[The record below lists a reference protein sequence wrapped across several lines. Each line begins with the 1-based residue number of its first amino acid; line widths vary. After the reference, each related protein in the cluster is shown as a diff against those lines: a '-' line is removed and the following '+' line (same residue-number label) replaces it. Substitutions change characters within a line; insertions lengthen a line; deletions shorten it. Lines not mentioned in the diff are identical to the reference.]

1 MPSFSLR
8 KLGAVL
14 FAGALLWLGIRYLL
28 PVFLPFLLAAVMA
41 LASEPL
47 VRVFRQRLKLPQAA
61 AAGVGVA
68 LALVML
74 ALVLTVLGALVVR
87 QVQALTVQMP
97 DLGDTA
103 MEGLSSLHTWLSG
116 VAEHTPEGIRAMA
129 MESVDALFSDS
140 SVFLK
145 QVTAW
150 ATSLASGVVSRLPNS
165 ALSVGTWL
173 LASFMFSAKLPKI
186 RDWFARHQ
194 PKDWHEKY
202 LPALQ
207 RMKESVLGWLKAQLK
222 LIGVTFCILVTGF
235 FLLRVENALLMALV
249 IALVDGLPVF
259 GTGLI
264 MIPWGIVSLTQ
275 GNTVLGV
282 GLLST
287 YAAAALT
294 RSVLEPRFVGRQL
307 GLDPLVTL
315 AAIYVGF
322 QLWGI
327 PGLIFAPLLTVTAAQ
342 FLSLHKE
349 L

>member
-1 MPSFSLR
+1 MPSFSL
-8 KLGAVL
+8 KNLVTALLV
-14 FAGALLWLGIRYLL
+14 GALLWLGIRYLL
-28 PVFLPFLLAAVMA
+28 PVFLPFLLAAAMA

-61 AAGVGVA
+61 AAGAGVA
-68 LALVML
+68 VSLVVLML
-74 ALVLTVLGALVVR
+74 ALTVLGALAVR
-87 QVQALTVQMP
+87 QVQALAKRMP

-103 MEGLSSLHTWLSG
+103 MQGLRSLHSWLSG
-116 VAEHTPEGIRAMA
+116 VAAHTPESIRSMA

-140 SVFLK
+140 SVFLG

-150 ATSLASGVVSRLPNS
+150 ATSLASGMVSRLPDS

-173 LASFMFSAKLPKI
+173 LASFMFAAKLPKL
-186 RDWFARHQ
+186 RAWASRHL
-194 PKDWHEKY
+194 PKNWHEKY

-207 RMKESVLGWLKAQLK
+207 RMKESALGWLKAQLK
-222 LIGVTFCILVTGF
+222 LIGVTFCILITGF
-235 FLLRVENALLMALV
+235 FLLRVENALLLALV
-249 IALVDGLPVF
+249 IALVDALPVF

-264 MIPWGIVSLTQ
+264 MIPWGIVSLVQ
-275 GNTVLGV
+275 GNTVFGI
-282 GLLST
+282 GLLAT

-315 AAIYVGF
+315 AAIYAGYR
-322 QLWGI
+322 LWGI

-342 FLSLHKE
+342 LLSARKE